1 MIKITLEFDSYS
13 AAAEALARI
22 DGKPRAGRGTSTE
35 EAEAAEIP
43 GVKSTRQAKTPEQV
57 QAVIAKAN
65 ADSAARREAPPEK
78 PAVTVEDATPDAP
91 AGSAEVPA
99 AFEYATLRAVVNK
112 IGAALAPAIARP
124 ALTDI
129 AKSFGAETFTALTP
143 DQWKPAYDQCV
154 ALAKKSGV
162 QL

>member
-22 DGKPRAGRGTSTE
+22 DGKPRAGRGASTE
-35 EAEAAEIP
+35 EAAAPEIP

-57 QAVIAKAN
+57 QAVIAEAN
-65 ADSAARREAPPEK
+65 ADSAARREANPLPPSE
-78 PAVTVEDATPDAP
+78 PHTVVDATPDAP
-91 AGSAEVPA
+91 EEKP
-99 AFEYATLRAVVNK
+99 FEYATLRAVVNK